1 MKSMKKQKG
10 EVLVAV
16 AGLVF
21 LLSMMFGVAEVQNA
35 KEDAHCAAPAPTQQ
49 PTK

>member
-21 LLSMMFGVAEVQNA
+21 LLSMLFGVAEVQHKHDDAAAA
-35 KEDAHCAAPAPTQQ
+35 KCEVNNQQ
-49 PTK
+49 GK